1 MEVSKPAPYSHCD
14 ISIHVRTDIGSN
26 NSGFYELLA
35 VLTHKGRS
43 SSSGHYL
50 GWVKH
55 VSGNLFQFLLCIDVL
70 GCYVHAHI
78 PPLI

>member
-1 MEVSKPAPYSHCD
+1 MYVHN
-14 ISIHVRTDIGSN
+14 IDIGSN

-35 VLTHKGRS
+35 VLTHRGRS

-55 VSGNLFQFLLCIDVL
+55 HVSGINLVCFCCVYMYYGIGMLHVCTCKHLLYRSL
-70 GCYVHAHI
+70 G
-78 PPLI
+78 